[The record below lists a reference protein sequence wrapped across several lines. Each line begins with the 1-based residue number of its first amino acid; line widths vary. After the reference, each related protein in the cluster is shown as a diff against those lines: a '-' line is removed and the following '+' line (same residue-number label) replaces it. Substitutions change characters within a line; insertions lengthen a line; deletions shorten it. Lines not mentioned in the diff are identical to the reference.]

1 MADVDQ
7 GVKDALAGAIKSI
20 DELGDS
26 AANGLD
32 SMRQDAPK
40 WVLATFL
47 ALNAGGLA
55 TAVNRDE
62 NLTHPL
68 FSQTLFFVGVLLAIV
83 AALWV
88 PSAIATYLS
97 GVRAARKSMVEA
109 HAANASEK
117 ISEGQAHLKKLD
129 SAFLGPGLTGL
140 GSGLFFLLGALSY
153 AADHKPPDLPNDRR
167 CLALQRDILSAYP
180 RKPDGPAL
188 FQAFGCRPQ
197 GEGSVMVPP
206 SNAKLAGSRKRRP

>member
-7 GVKDALAGAIKSI
+7 GVKDALARAIKSI

-62 NLTHPL
+62 NLAHPL
-68 FSQTLFFVGVLLAIV
+68 FSQTLFFVGVVLAIV

-109 HAANASEK
+109 HATNTSDK
-117 ISEGQAHLKKLD
+117 ISEGQAHLNSLD

-140 GSGLFFLLGALSY
+140 GSGIFFLLGSLSY
-153 AADHKPPDLPNDRR
+153 AADHKPPDFPNDRR
-167 CLALQRDILSAYP
+167 CLALQRDMLSASP
-180 RKPDGPAL
+180 RKKDGAAM
-188 FQAFGCRPQ
+188 FQAFRCRPQ
-197 GEGSVMVPP
+197 GEGSVMVP
-206 SNAKLAGSRKRRP
+206 SMRAARTAMRTQH